1 MSDLKNKNYEVKPE
15 LKKDVRLR
23 EILIRMEVLT
33 RADVKAQND
42 SIEDSSVNAKTF
54 SISDIV

>member
-15 LKKDVRLR
+15 LMKDLRLR
-23 EILIRMEVLT
+23 EILIRMEILT
-33 RADVKAQND
+33 KDEVKAQKD
-42 SIEDSSVNAKTF
+42 SLEDSSVNAKTF